1 MAHTYEVEIK
11 SLLGEKANAD
21 ALKARLTERFP
32 ELIQKGKHAH
42 LNHYFITPTDLSLL
56 QQSITPYVTED
67 RQSDLAHILS
77 EGKKHSIRTRDAD
90 GKVFFIVKASIGDDT
105 SANGVSRIE
114 FESPVALSIEALDQL
129 LLDAGL
135 SYQAKWSRERED
147 YEVGGM
153 NITIDK
159 NAGYGY
165 LAEFEKILTDESD
178 VPTAREEIGRF
189 MADLGVTELPQDRLE
204 RMFAHY
210 NNNWND
216 YYGTDNIFVI
226 E

>member
-11 SLLGEKANAD
+11 SLLGDKANAD
-21 ALKARLTERFP
+21 ALRTRLKERFS
-32 ELIQKGKHAH
+32 ELVEKGKHAH
-42 LNHYFITPTDLSLL
+42 LNHYFVAPTDLSLL
-56 QQSITPYVTED
+56 QQSIAPYIAED
-67 RQSDLAHILS
+67 KHADLARILS
-77 EGKKHSIRTRDAD
+77 EGKNHSIRTRDAD
-90 GKVFFIVKASIGDDT
+90 GKVLFIVKASIGDDT

-114 FESPVALSIEALDQL
+114 FESPVVLSIEALDQI

-147 YEVGGM
+147 YEVEGM

-178 VPTAREEIGRF
+178 VPAAREELARC
-189 MADLGVTELPQDRLE
+189 MAELGVTELPQDRLE

-210 NNNWND
+210 NAHWND